1 MKKALI
7 VTTVGGFVPKFEMNN
22 VYLLQSLGYEVH
34 YASNFE
40 YLVYQD
46 STNTLKD
53 TKVICHSIKFV
64 RSPFQLNQNI
74 KAYCQLY
81 QLLKKEKFF
90 LVHCHTPMGGFLT
103 RIATWQY
110 RIKNKEK
117 IQVLYTA
124 HGFHF
129 YRGAPL
135 FNWLFF
141 YPIERCLALLT
152 DRLITINLEDYHRAK
167 SFRLK
172 KGGELCYVPGVG
184 VDIKE
189 LQNRVSR
196 TERQKALRQKF
207 SHLLFYAGELNEG
220 KNVKTLIKALA
231 KMKQSDCALLI
242 CGEGPEK
249 KRLKQL
255 AGKYGIRKRVIFA
268 GYRLDVPELM
278 KCCDIFLFASKREG
292 RSVAV
297 MEAMA
302 CSLPAIVSKIRGNSE
317 LIVQGKGGFLI
328 RPDDAEGFAKAA
340 DYLLSQKKR
349 CKEMGQFNANR
360 VKEFGIEKIS
370 EQMKK
375 IYQGVT
381 G

>member
-22 VYLLQSLGYEVH
+22 VQLLQDLGYEVH

-46 STNTLKD
+46 GTHMLKEAG
-53 TKVICHSIKFV
+53 VICHPITFV
-64 RSPFQLNQNI
+64 RSPFLLIQNI
-74 KAYCQLY
+74 KAYYHLY

-90 LVHCHTPMGGFLT
+90 LVHCHTPMGGVLT
-103 RIATWQY
+103 RIAVWNY
-110 RIKNKEK
+110 RIKEK
-117 IQVLYTA
+117 RKICVLYTA

-135 FNWLFF
+135 FYWIFF
-141 YPIERCLALLT
+141 YPMERLLAIQT
-152 DRLITINLEDYHRAK
+152 DRLITINLEDYQRAK
-167 SFRLK
+167 SFRLR
-172 KGGELCYVPGVG
+172 KGGTACYVPGVG
-184 VDIKE
+184 IDVAK
-189 LQNRVSR
+189 LQSQISKV
-196 TERQKALRQKF
+196 EKQQILKQKF
-207 SHLLFYAGELNEG
+207 SCLLFYAGELNRE

-231 KMKQSDCALLI
+231 KMKQKDCALLI

-249 KRLKQL
+249 KNLKQL
-255 AGKYGIRKRVIFA
+255 VVQYDLAERVIFA
-268 GYRLDVPELM
+268 GYRSDIPELM
-278 KCCDIFLFASKREG
+278 KLSDIFFFASKREG

-302 CSLPAIVSKIRGNSE
+302 CSLPAIVSNIRGNSE

-328 RPDDAEGFAKAA
+328 KPEDADGFAAAA
-340 DYLLSQKKR
+340 DELLLKKEL
-349 CKEMGQFNANR
+349 CKRMGQFNANR

-370 EQMKK
+370 EQMQE
-375 IYQGVT
+375 IYQELS
-381 G
+381 